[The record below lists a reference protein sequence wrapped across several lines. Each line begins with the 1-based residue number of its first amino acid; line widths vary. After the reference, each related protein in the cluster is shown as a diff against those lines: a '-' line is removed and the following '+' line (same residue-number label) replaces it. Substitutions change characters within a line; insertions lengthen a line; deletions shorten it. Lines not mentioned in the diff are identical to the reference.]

1 MVRHDVSSSL
11 VVGAPSSYRRTGS
24 HVVVSEAGLL
34 LCLVAVLNVR
44 HIVVDVQAASDGVRI
59 RRTSFWRGKDIFMP
73 LGVIAVA
80 ETDSLR
86 RNSWKALE
94 AANEKE

>member
-1 MVRHDVSSSL
+1 M
-11 VVGAPSSYRRTGS
+11 GAPSSYRRTGS